1 MPEDTPFS
9 ARLRHLRERRGL
21 SREVFGGLVGRSP
34 GWVKAVEGGRLLM
47 PRLPMLLRIADV
59 LNITELGDLIGSE
72 PLPVE
77 SITKGS
83 HDRLAAVTDALL
95 ATTIGPLQQ
104 EPDLPALTGRIDD
117 AWHRYVSSPD
127 PKTAVAD
134 VLPALLGDARAAVRA
149 LDGTERRRALAEL
162 ARAYSLAQ
170 CFLAY
175 QPATELVWLAADRA
189 MVAAQDADDPLA
201 IAAAAWYYGEI
212 YREIGQPDRALT
224 TALDCAALLDPA
236 DDSEQ
241 RVRWGHL
248 QMCAALSEAQLGN
261 AGDAWRYWDLAD
273 RAVATLGPTY
283 SHPWLRFGRA
293 DVDGF
298 ALRMEVRLVRPGQA
312 LRRAD
317 ALDLSAQPGPYKRA
331 WRLLDAAEAH
341 HMRKDKAGVVYMIRR
356 AHHEA
361 AGTVRFSLFARQ
373 ALMELSE
380 RRSAVRDDAR
390 HLAAQ
395 IGLVS

>member
-1 MPEDTPFS
+1 MPNDSPFG

-21 SREVFGGLVGRSP
+21 SREVFGGLIGRSAD
-34 GWVKAVEGGRLLM
+34 WVKAVENGRLLM
-47 PRLPMLLRIADV
+47 PRLPLLLHIAKV
-59 LNITELGDLIGSE
+59 LHVRDLADLTGE
-72 PLPVE
+72 M
-77 SITKGS
+77 SIPAGQWDKAS
-83 HDRLAAVTDALL
+83 HDQAPAVVEALL
-95 ATTIGPLQQ
+95 ATTVGPVQQ
-104 EPDLPALTGRIDD
+104 EPDLPALTGRIDGG
-117 AWHRYVSSPD
+117 WHRWVSSRD
-127 PKTAVAD
+127 QKTAVAE
-134 VLPALLGDARAAVRA
+134 VLPALLDDARAAVRA
-149 LDGTERRRALAEL
+149 LDGIERRRALAQL
-162 ARAYSLAQ
+162 ARVYSLAQ

-189 MVAAQDADDPLA
+189 MVAAHDADDPLA

-261 AGDAWRYWDLAD
+261 AGGAWRYWDLSD

-390 HLAAQ
+390 QLAAQ